1 MTPLKLERL
10 AAASGLVFALLLLA
24 ARLLVG
30 EPVLPELQAGG
41 LVRSYYLTNGGR
53 LAAQG
58 VLAGLASVFGLA
70 FLASLTRV
78 LWRQSRMPWL
88 GPVVLAAGTAAT
100 ALELA
105 SAASLSALVEF
116 RQAEVL
122 GATGGNA
129 GGALALFQLYQ
140 ALGRFTAWPL
150 LALVAAVT
158 IGGRSTGLPAWLT
171 GLGGVVALAML
182 LEGIGPDTSLGPITL
197 YGFLAWVAATSLLL
211 TRRRRDVSDEE
222 ASSSAVA

>member
-1 MTPLKLERL
+1 MRSRANRSRVPGGPAPARDERSRPLTARNLERL
-10 AAASGLVFALLLLA
+10 TAASGLVFAVLLLA

-41 LVRSYYLTNGGR
+41 LVRSYYLANEGR

-58 VLAGLASVFGLA
+58 VLVGLSGVFGLA

-88 GPVVLAAGTAAT
+88 GAVVLAAGTAAV
-100 ALELA
+100 ALGVA
-105 SAASLSALVEF
+105 SAASLSALVAF

-140 ALGRFTAWPL
+140 ALGRLTAWPL
-150 LALVAAVT
+150 VALVAAV
-158 IGGRSTGLPAWLT
+158 STGARSSRLPVWLAWS
-171 GLGGVVALAML
+171 GWVVTAALV
-182 LEGIGPDTSLGPITL
+182 LEGIGPD
-197 YGFLAWVAATSLLL
+197 
-211 TRRRRDVSDEE
+211 
-222 ASSSAVA
+222 